1 MQGARPLGR
10 SRFAIVSVVGI
21 TLILLGL
28 ARTAYAED
36 RVAQLAKTLQTSSSE
51 KERVAAA
58 AALARLGDRRT
69 MKPLVGALHDP
80 SPQVRAV
87 AATGLGHLGHRGS
100 LPALRAAANDDADD
114 NVRARC
120 RAAAALVAKANN
132 VPDDQQPAVVA
143 EEPKR
148 PGFGH
153 HPRAVEGHPEL
164 CVVIKTSSDDSPGQ
178 ADKKTRDAHAQIL
191 REALA
196 TSFAQTP
203 QVTTVLADAHRW
215 GLDAR
220 NLDLSVVKM
229 DVSKSGAFVE
239 VEAQLRLAISDD
251 HGRMLSFLSGGAK
264 VQVPYAKFDA
274 KRLPSL
280 RREALEQAMRGM
292 FDKLLAH
299 LRNTTS

>member
-10 SRFAIVSVVGI
+10 SRFAIVNVVI
-21 TLILLGL
+21 VTLALGL
-28 ARTAYAED
+28 SVARAED
-36 RVAQLAKTLQTSSSE
+36 RVAQLAKTLQTSSSD
-51 KERVAAA
+51 KERIAAV
-58 AALARLGDRRT
+58 AALAHLGDRRT
-69 MKPLVGALHDP
+69 MKPLVAALHDP
-80 SPQVRAV
+80 NPQVRAV
-87 AATGLGHLGHRGS
+87 AATALGHLGHRGS
-100 LPALRAAANDDADD
+100 LPALRAAASDDADE

-120 RAAAALVAKANN
+120 RAAAAAVAHANN
-132 VPDDQQPAVVA
+132 VPDDQKPDAVA
-143 EEPKR
+143 DEPNR

-153 HPRAVEGHPEL
+153 QPRAVEGKPEL
-164 CVVIKTSSDDSPGQ
+164 CVVIKSSSDDSPGK
-178 ADKKTRDAHAQIL
+178 ADKTTRDTHAQIL
-191 REALA
+191 RQALA
-196 TSFAQTP
+196 ESFARTP

-229 DVSKSGAFVE
+229 DVSQAGSFVE

-251 HGRMLSFLSGGAK
+251 KGRMLSFLSGGAK
-264 VQVPYAKFDA
+264 VQVPHAKFDA